1 MDKLLKIIKTKSED
15 FENNIENYINSGN
28 FIIDFCKMPF
38 EIKHLNVNRKEK
50 QELENI
56 INRIK
61 EIQSKLTDVLKK

>member
-1 MDKLLKIIKTKSED
+1 
-15 FENNIENYINSGN
+15 
-28 FIIDFCKMPF
+28 MPF

-56 INRIK
+56 IKRIK